1 MELYTNDYLEYYLTL
16 VGWIINNGIWEMIG
30 GTGLFAAPFAAI
42 VIQEWLRA
50 RGEGQDEGNKGV
62 LSLARIENRFFV
74 AILVIMLG
82 LMPVPASSVSF
93 STLQY
98 DRTRSEQCQVSVP
111 KPEATGWGTSFS
123 TLNGKSAQIPIWWAV
138 VHALSKGATAS
149 AVASIP
155 CGQDLQQLRM
165 EVNAERIDNPLL
177 AQEVADFT
185 NDCYGRAR
193 AKLFMTQPTLT
204 DKQYQDISWI
214 GSKYFLNTAGYYS
227 DGFSGFRSHTP
238 RKAWPYDSTRDA
250 GLAQTTGGGGYP
262 TCSQWWSDGT
272 IGLRARLLAQVQPDT
287 LTKLAQWASFM
298 SQDEVDDSVIRDLV
312 SPKKQVLT
320 QGQVYGD
327 YGGQVGSSLYND
339 AARLTAGLGQ
349 AVGSLAY
356 FPAMDSVR
364 QAAPMVMAFIKMA
377 LIICIPFVLV
387 LGTYDLKVAMTLTFA
402 QFALIFVD
410 FWLQLARWVDSTIMD
425 ALYGTGIYKVN
436 NTAPHANFDPI
447 IGLSNMQGDML
458 LNYVM
463 GAMFLILPAFWLT
476 AMTWAGFQTGSL
488 ASALATGAQA
498 AKGESG
504 HIGRQAGGAVTAAAT
519 KGIAR
524 SSSQD

>member
-1 MELYTNDYLEYYLTL
+1 MQLYTNDYLEYYLTL
-16 VGWIINNGIWEMIG
+16 VGWIINSGIWEMIG

-62 LSLARIENRFFV
+62 LSLARIENRFYT
-74 AILVIMLG
+74 AIFVIMLG
-82 LMPVPASSVSF
+82 LMPSTAATISF
-93 STLQY
+93 STIQY
-98 DRTRSEQCQVSVP
+98 DQTRSKQCQVDVP
-111 KPEATGWGTSFS
+111 KPDGTGWATSFS
-123 TLNGKSAQIPIWWAV
+123 TLNGKSAQVPVWWMV
-138 VHALSKGATAS
+138 VHALSKGMAAG

-185 NDCYGRAR
+185 NDCYARAR

-204 DKQYQDISWI
+204 DKQYLDVSWI
-214 GSKYFLNTAGYYS
+214 GSKYFLNTSGYYS
-227 DGFSGFRSHTP
+227 DGSSGFRSHTP
-238 RKAWPYDSTRDA
+238 RTAWPYDATRDA

-262 TCSQWWSDGT
+262 TCTQWWSDGSK
-272 IGLRARLLAQVQPDT
+272 GLRARLLAQVEPGI
-287 LTKLAQWASFM
+287 LTKLAKWASFM
-298 SQDEVDDSVIRDLV
+298 SQDEVNDSVIRDLV
-312 SPKKQVLT
+312 SPKKQTLT

-327 YGGQVGSSLYND
+327 YGGQIGSSLYND
-339 AARLTAGLGQ
+339 AARVTAGLGQ

-364 QAAPMVMAFIKMA
+364 QAAPMVMAFLKMA
-377 LIICIPFVLV
+377 LIICIPIVLV

-447 IGLSNMQGDML
+447 IGLSNLQGDML

-463 GAMFLILPAFWLT
+463 GAMFLILPAFWIT
-476 AMTWAGFQTGSL
+476 ALSWVGYSFGGMVNAMQT
-488 ASALATGAQA
+488 ASTSAKNESSQVGGQA
-498 AKGESG
+498 AGAAKA
-504 HIGRQAGGAVTAAAT
+504 AGGKIVGS
-519 KGIAR
+519 KG
-524 SSSQD
+524 D

>member
-1 MELYTNDYLEYYLTL
+1 MQLYTNDYLEYYLTL
-16 VGWIINNGIWEMIG
+16 VGWIINSGIWEMIG

-42 VIQEWLRA
+42 IIQEWLRA
-50 RGEGQDEGNKGV
+50 RGEGQDEGNKGA

-74 AILVIMLG
+74 ALVVIMLG
-82 LMPVPASSVSF
+82 LMPLPNANVSF
-93 STLQY
+93 STIQY
-98 DRTRSEQCQVSVP
+98 DQTRSKQCQVDVP
-111 KPEATGWGTSFS
+111 KPDGTGWGTSFS
-123 TLNGKSAQIPIWWAV
+123 TLNGKSAQVPLWWMV
-138 VHALSKGATAS
+138 VHALSKGMTAG

-185 NDCYGRAR
+185 NDCYARAR

-204 DKQYQDISWI
+204 DKQYLDVSWI
-214 GSKYFLNTAGYYS
+214 GSKYFLNTSGYYS
-227 DGFSGFRSHTP
+227 DGNSGFRSHTP
-238 RKAWPYDSTRDA
+238 RTAWRYDATRDA

-262 TCSQWWSDGT
+262 TCTQWWSDGSK
-272 IGLRARLLAQVQPDT
+272 GLSARLLAQVEPGI
-287 LTKLAQWASFM
+287 LTKLAKWASFM
-298 SQDEVDDSVIRDLV
+298 SQDEVNDSVIRDLV
-312 SPKKQVLT
+312 SPKKQTLT
-320 QGQVYGD
+320 QGQVYRD
-327 YGGQVGSSLYND
+327 YGGQVGTTIAGDITRVAS
-339 AARLTAGLGQ
+339 GLGQ
-349 AVGSLAY
+349 AVGSIAY

-364 QAAPMVMAFIKMA
+364 QAAPMVLAFLKMAF
-377 LIICIPFVLV
+377 IICIPIVLV

-458 LNYVM
+458 LSYVM
-463 GAMFLILPAFWLT
+463 GAMFLILPAFWVTALT
-476 AMTWAGFQTGSL
+476 WSGYSIGSVL
-488 ASALATGAQA
+488 SSLDKGAQSAKNESASGGKMAASAVMKRDA
-498 AKGESG
+498 S
-504 HIGRQAGGAVTAAAT
+504 R
-519 KGIAR
+519 
-524 SSSQD
+524 

>member
-1 MELYTNDYLEYYLTL
+1 MQLYTNDYLEYYLTL
-16 VGWIINNGIWEMIG
+16 VGWIINSGIWEMIG

-42 VIQEWLRA
+42 IIQEWLRA
-50 RGEGQDEGNKGV
+50 RGEGQDEGNKGA

-74 AILVIMLG
+74 ALIVIMLG
-82 LMPVPASSVSF
+82 LMPLPNANVSF
-93 STLQY
+93 STIQY
-98 DRTRSEQCQVSVP
+98 DQTRSKQCQVDVP
-111 KPEATGWGTSFS
+111 KPDGTGWGTSFS
-123 TLNGKSAQIPIWWAV
+123 TLNGKSAQVPLWWMV
-138 VHALSKGATAS
+138 VHALSKGMAAG

-185 NDCYGRAR
+185 NDCYARAR

-204 DKQYQDISWI
+204 DKQYLDVSWI
-214 GSKYFLNTAGYYS
+214 GSKYFLNTSGYYS
-227 DGFSGFRSHTP
+227 DGSSGFRSHTP
-238 RKAWPYDSTRDA
+238 RTAWPYDATRDA

-262 TCSQWWSDGT
+262 TCTQWWSDGSK
-272 IGLRARLLAQVQPDT
+272 GLRARLLAQVEPGI
-287 LTKLAQWASFM
+287 LTKLAKWASFM
-298 SQDEVDDSVIRDLV
+298 SQDEVNDSVIRDLV
-312 SPKKQVLT
+312 SPKKQTLT

-327 YGGQVGSSLYND
+327 YGGQIGSSLYND
-339 AARLTAGLGQ
+339 AARVTAGLGQ

-364 QAAPMVMAFIKMA
+364 QAAPMVMAFLKMA
-377 LIICIPFVLV
+377 LIICIPIVLV

-463 GAMFLILPAFWLT
+463 GAMFLILPAFWMT
-476 AMTWAGFQTGSL
+476 AMSWTGF
-488 ASALATGAQA
+488 
-498 AKGESG
+498 K
-504 HIGRQAGGAVTAAAT
+504 IGGALDGLGNGSRSAQQQSGSVGAAAQSKITGGVMAGVT
-519 KGIAR
+519 KGK
-524 SSSQD
+524 D

>member
-1 MELYTNDYLEYYLTL
+1 MQLYTNDYLEYYLTL
-16 VGWIINNGIWEMIG
+16 VGWIINSGIWEMIG

-42 VIQEWLRA
+42 IIQEWLRA
-50 RGEGQDEGNKGV
+50 RGEGQDEGNKGA

-74 AILVIMLG
+74 ALVVIMLG
-82 LMPVPASSVSF
+82 LMPLPNANVSF
-93 STLQY
+93 STIQY
-98 DRTRSEQCQVSVP
+98 DQTRSKQCQVDVP
-111 KPEATGWGTSFS
+111 KPDGTGWGTSFS
-123 TLNGKSAQIPIWWAV
+123 TLNGKSAQVPVWWMV
-138 VHALSKGATAS
+138 VHALSKGMAAG

-185 NDCYGRAR
+185 NDCYARAR

-204 DKQYQDISWI
+204 DKQYLDVSWI
-214 GSKYFLNTAGYYS
+214 GSKYFLSTSGYYS
-227 DGFSGFRSHTP
+227 DGSSGFRSHTP
-238 RKAWPYDSTRDA
+238 RTAWPYDATRDA

-262 TCSQWWSDGT
+262 TCTQWWSDGSK
-272 IGLRARLLAQVQPDT
+272 GLRARLLAQVEPDI
-287 LTKLAQWASFM
+287 LTKLAKWASFM
-298 SQDEVDDSVIRDLV
+298 SQDEVNDSVMRDLV
-312 SPKKQVLT
+312 SPKKQTLT

-327 YGGQVGSSLYND
+327 YGGQIGSSLYND
-339 AARLTAGLGQ
+339 AARVTAGLGQ

-364 QAAPMVMAFIKMA
+364 QAAPMVMAFLKMA
-377 LIICIPFVLV
+377 LIICIPIVLV
-387 LGTYDLKVAMTLTFA
+387 LGAYDLKVAMTLTFA

-410 FWLQLARWVDSTIMD
+410 FWLQLARWIDSTIMD

-463 GAMFLILPAFWLT
+463 GAMFLILPAFWVT
-476 AMTWAGFQTGSL
+476 AMSWTGF
-488 ASALATGAQA
+488 
-498 AKGESG
+498 KV
-504 HIGRQAGGAVTAAAT
+504 GGVVDGLSKAT
-519 KGIAR
+519 KGAADA
-524 SSSQD
+524 SSEGGRMAQGAVKKKAGGG

>member
-1 MELYTNDYLEYYLTL
+1 MQLYTNDYLEYYLTL
-16 VGWIINNGIWEMIG
+16 VGWIINSGIWEMIG

-42 VIQEWLRA
+42 IIQEWLRA
-50 RGEGQDEGNKGV
+50 RGEGQDEGNKGA
-62 LSLARIENRFFV
+62 LSLARIENRFFMALV
-74 AILVIMLG
+74 VIMLG
-82 LMPVPASSVSF
+82 LMPLPNANVSF
-93 STLQY
+93 STIQY
-98 DRTRSEQCQVSVP
+98 DQTRSKQCQVDVP
-111 KPEATGWGTSFS
+111 KPDGTGWGTSFS
-123 TLNGKSAQIPIWWAV
+123 TLNGKSAQVPVWWMA
-138 VHALSKGATAS
+138 VHALSKGMAAG

-185 NDCYGRAR
+185 NDCYARAR

-204 DKQYQDISWI
+204 DKQYLDVSWI
-214 GSKYFLNTAGYYS
+214 GSKYFLNTSGYYS
-227 DGFSGFRSHTP
+227 DGSSGFRSHTP
-238 RKAWPYDSTRDA
+238 RTAWPYDATRDA
-250 GLAQTTGGGGYP
+250 GLAQPTGGGGYP
-262 TCSQWWSDGT
+262 TCTQWWSDGSK
-272 IGLRARLLAQVQPDT
+272 GLRARLLAQVEPGI
-287 LTKLAQWASFM
+287 LTKLAKWASFM
-298 SQDEVDDSVIRDLV
+298 SQDEVNDSVIRDLV
-312 SPKKQVLT
+312 SPKKQMLT

-327 YGGQVGSSLYND
+327 YGGQVGTTIAGDITRVAS
-339 AARLTAGLGQ
+339 GLGQ
-349 AVGSLAY
+349 AVGSVAY

-364 QAAPMVMAFIKMA
+364 QAAPMVMAFLKMA
-377 LIICIPFVLV
+377 FIICIPIVLV

-463 GAMFLILPAFWLT
+463 GAMFLILPAFWVT
-476 AMTWAGFQTGSL
+476 AVTWSGYSVGSVLSGLDKGAQSAKNESAAGGKMA
-488 ASALATGAQA
+488 ASAVMKRDA
-498 AKGESG
+498 S
-504 HIGRQAGGAVTAAAT
+504 R
-519 KGIAR
+519 
-524 SSSQD
+524 

>member
-1 MELYTNDYLEYYLTL
+1 MQLYTNDYLEYYLTL
-16 VGWIINNGIWEMIG
+16 VGWIINSGIWEMIG

-42 VIQEWLRA
+42 IIQEWLRA
-50 RGEGQDEGNKGV
+50 RGEGQDEGNKGA

-74 AILVIMLG
+74 ALVVIMLG
-82 LMPVPASSVSF
+82 LMPLPNANVSF
-93 STLQY
+93 STIQY
-98 DRTRSEQCQVSVP
+98 DQTRSKQCQVDVP
-111 KPEATGWGTSFS
+111 KPDGTGWGTSFS
-123 TLNGKSAQIPIWWAV
+123 TLNGESAQVPVWWMV
-138 VHALSKGATAS
+138 VHALSKGIAAG

-185 NDCYGRAR
+185 NDCYARAR

-204 DKQYQDISWI
+204 DKQYLDVSWI
-214 GSKYFLNTAGYYS
+214 GSKYFLNTSGYYS
-227 DGFSGFRSHTP
+227 DGSSGFRSHTP
-238 RKAWPYDSTRDA
+238 RTAWPYDATRDA

-262 TCSQWWSDGT
+262 TCTQWWSDGSK
-272 IGLRARLLAQVQPDT
+272 GLRARLLAQVEPDI
-287 LTKLAQWASFM
+287 LTKLAKWASFM
-298 SQDEVDDSVIRDLV
+298 SQDEVNDSVIRDLV
-312 SPKKQVLT
+312 SPKKQTLT

-327 YGGQVGSSLYND
+327 YGGQIGSSLYND
-339 AARLTAGLGQ
+339 AARVTAGLGQ

-364 QAAPMVMAFIKMA
+364 QAAPMVMAFLKMA
-377 LIICIPFVLV
+377 LIICIPIVLA

-463 GAMFLILPAFWLT
+463 GAMFLILPAFWIT
-476 AMTWAGFQTGSL
+476 ALSWVGYSFGGMVNAMQT
-488 ASALATGAQA
+488 ASTSARNESSQVGGQA
-498 AKGESG
+498 AGAAKA
-504 HIGRQAGGAVTAAAT
+504 AGGKIVGS
-519 KGIAR
+519 KG
-524 SSSQD
+524 D

>member
-1 MELYTNDYLEYYLTL
+1 MQLYTNDYLEYYLTL
-16 VGWIINNGIWEMIG
+16 VGWIINSGIWEMIG

-42 VIQEWLRA
+42 IIQEWLRA
-50 RGEGQDEGNKGV
+50 RGEGQDEGNKGA

-74 AILVIMLG
+74 ALVVIMLG
-82 LMPVPASSVSF
+82 LMPLPNANVSF
-93 STLQY
+93 STIQY
-98 DRTRSEQCQVSVP
+98 DQTRSKQCQVDVP
-111 KPEATGWGTSFS
+111 KPDGTGWGTSFS
-123 TLNGKSAQIPIWWAV
+123 TLNGRSAQVPVWWMV
-138 VHALSKGATAS
+138 VHALSKGMTAG

-165 EVNAERIDNPLL
+165 EVNTERIDNPLL

-185 NDCYGRAR
+185 NDCYARAR
-193 AKLFMTQPTLT
+193 AKLFMTQPPLT
-204 DKQYQDISWI
+204 DKQYLDVSWI
-214 GSKYFLNTAGYYS
+214 GSKYFLSTSGYYS
-227 DGFSGFRSHTP
+227 DGSSGFRSHTP
-238 RKAWPYDSTRDA
+238 RSAWPYDATRDA

-262 TCSQWWSDGT
+262 TCTQWWSDGSK
-272 IGLRARLLAQVQPDT
+272 GLRARLLAQVEPDI
-287 LTKLAQWASFM
+287 LTKLAKWASFM
-298 SQDEVDDSVIRDLV
+298 SQDEVNDSVIRDLV
-312 SPKKQVLT
+312 SPKKQTLT

-327 YGGQVGSSLYND
+327 YGGQIGSSLYND
-339 AARLTAGLGQ
+339 AARVTAGLGQ

-364 QAAPMVMAFIKMA
+364 QAAPMVMAFLKMA
-377 LIICIPFVLV
+377 FIICIPIVLV

-425 ALYGTGIYKVN
+425 ALYGTGIYRVN

-463 GAMFLILPAFWLT
+463 GAMFLVLPAFWMT
-476 AMTWAGFQTGSL
+476 AMSWTGF
-488 ASALATGAQA
+488 
-498 AKGESG
+498 K
-504 HIGRQAGGAVTAAAT
+504 IGGALDGLGNGSRSAQQQSGSVGAAAQSKITGGIMAGVT
-519 KGIAR
+519 KGK
-524 SSSQD
+524 D

>member
-1 MELYTNDYLEYYLTL
+1 MQLYTNDYLEYYLTL
-16 VGWIINNGIWEMIG
+16 VGWIINSGIWEMIG

-42 VIQEWLRA
+42 IIQEWLRA
-50 RGEGQDEGNKGV
+50 RGEGQDEGNKGA
-62 LSLARIENRFFV
+62 LSMARIENRFFV
-74 AILVIMLG
+74 ALVVIMLG
-82 LMPVPASSVSF
+82 LMPLPNANISF
-93 STLQY
+93 STIQY
-98 DRTRSEQCQVSVP
+98 DQTRSKQCQVDVP
-111 KPEATGWGTSFS
+111 KPDGTGWGTSFS
-123 TLNGKSAQIPIWWAV
+123 TLNGKSAQVPVWWMV
-138 VHALSKGATAS
+138 VHALSKGMAAG

-185 NDCYGRAR
+185 NDCYARAR

-204 DKQYQDISWI
+204 DKQYLDVSWI
-214 GSKYFLNTAGYYS
+214 GSKYFLNTSGYYS
-227 DGFSGFRSHTP
+227 DGSSGFRSHTP
-238 RKAWPYDSTRDA
+238 RTAWPYDATRDA

-262 TCSQWWSDGT
+262 TCTQWWSDGSK
-272 IGLRARLLAQVQPDT
+272 GLRARLLAQVEPDI
-287 LTKLAQWASFM
+287 LTKLAKWASFM
-298 SQDEVDDSVIRDLV
+298 SQDEVNDSVIRDLV
-312 SPKKQVLT
+312 SPKKQTLT
-320 QGQVYGD
+320 HGQVYGD
-327 YGGQVGSSLYND
+327 YGGQIGSSLYND
-339 AARLTAGLGQ
+339 AARVTAGLGQ

-364 QAAPMVMAFIKMA
+364 QAAPMVMAFLKMA
-377 LIICIPFVLV
+377 FIICIPIVLV

-410 FWLQLARWVDSTIMD
+410 FWLQLARWIDSTIMD

-463 GAMFLILPAFWLT
+463 GAMFLILPAFWVT
-476 AMTWAGFQTGSL
+476 AMSWTGF
-488 ASALATGAQA
+488 
-498 AKGESG
+498 KV
-504 HIGRQAGGAVTAAAT
+504 GGVVDGISKAT
-519 KGIAR
+519 KGAADA
-524 SSSQD
+524 SSEGGRMAQGAVKKTAGGG

>member
-1 MELYTNDYLEYYLTL
+1 MQLYTNDYLEYYLTL
-16 VGWIINNGIWEMIG
+16 VGWIINSGIWEMIG

-42 VIQEWLRA
+42 IIQEWLRA
-50 RGEGQDEGNKGV
+50 RGEGQDEGNKGA

-74 AILVIMLG
+74 ALIVIMLG
-82 LMPVPASSVSF
+82 LMPLPNANVSF
-93 STLQY
+93 STIQY
-98 DRTRSEQCQVSVP
+98 DQTRSKQCQVDVP
-111 KPEATGWGTSFS
+111 KPDGTGWGTSFS
-123 TLNGKSAQIPIWWAV
+123 TLNGKSAQVPLWWMV
-138 VHALSKGATAS
+138 VHALSKGMAAG

-185 NDCYGRAR
+185 NDCYARAR

-204 DKQYQDISWI
+204 DKQYLDVSWI
-214 GSKYFLNTAGYYS
+214 GSKYFLSTSGYYS
-227 DGFSGFRSHTP
+227 DGSSGFRSHTP
-238 RKAWPYDSTRDA
+238 RSPWPYDAARDA

-262 TCSQWWSDGT
+262 TCTQWWSDGSK
-272 IGLRARLLAQVQPDT
+272 GLKARLQAQVEPDI
-287 LTKLAQWASFM
+287 LTKLAKWASFM
-298 SQDEVDDSVIRDLV
+298 SQDEVNDSVIRDLV
-312 SPKKQVLT
+312 SPKKQTLT

-327 YGGQVGSSLYND
+327 YGGQVGTTITGDITRVAS
-339 AARLTAGLGQ
+339 GLGQ

-364 QAAPMVMAFIKMA
+364 QAAPMVMAFLKMA
-377 LIICIPFVLV
+377 FIICIPIVLV
-387 LGTYDLKVAMTLTFA
+387 LGTYDLKVAMTLTCA

-410 FWLQLARWVDSTIMD
+410 FWLQLARWVDSTIID

-463 GAMFLILPAFWLT
+463 GAMFLILPAFWVT
-476 AMTWAGFQTGSL
+476 ALTWAGYSIGSVMSGL
-488 ASALATGAQA
+488 DKGAQSAKNESAAGGKMAASAVMKRDA
-498 AKGESG
+498 S
-504 HIGRQAGGAVTAAAT
+504 R
-519 KGIAR
+519 
-524 SSSQD
+524 